1 MIDIRADGYH
11 LQELLAA
18 PPKIDDPID
27 GICRTLA
34 FTLKGH
40 KLETGQ
46 LVELYF
52 KGKREFYGHVRR
64 RKFSDSGTAE
74 YTAYDP
80 LFLLKNEDDYYFK
93 NQTLTQIYEKL
104 LKDVGISVGNIP
116 NTKAVLP
123 QLWYRSTEA
132 AKCLTDV
139 LARQKR
145 LNNKIY
151 YPRFNPRTAKADLFA
166 MVIPSELWAFQVGVN
181 LTGASFEEDATA
193 VASAVKLVNR
203 ETGKTV
209 VKINAA
215 SQKKYGKLQKIEE
228 VDKAE
233 EGNMDS
239 LAQSKVNS
247 LSKVGFTASADG
259 INPGTMPIFR
269 AADLVY
275 VEEKFTGLLGGYH
288 IRNVSQSFVDDKM
301 VQVGLDIQKTAFV
314 PDIQVSD
321 ATKDPDKKESKP
333 INLESKIKGV
343 NYTTGWKATAYAP
356 ALGGINGSGTG
367 LTASSTKVVEGR
379 TIATDPSVIP
389 TGSIVAIYVSG
400 AKEYSG
406 IYLAEDTGGAI
417 KGKKVDIAVVA
428 SKAKAFGVKSI
439 QVAILEKGKG
449 RADARNKA
457 KKWDSLEK
465 TWTKKLQKMAD
476 NAPASSSKSKT
487 QRENIVDIAR
497 SFKGQLSYSWGGKV
511 ITNGKGDCSGFT
523 AYVFKKIGVSLG
535 HGTMTQIKRGH
546 KVSSSQAQP
555 GDLVFFKG
563 TIGERGPNAVSHVGI
578 VTKPGTCVSL
588 GSSKGCTEHSY
599 TTGYWGQH
607 FMEIRSVLK

>member
-1 MIDIRADGYH
+1 MIDIRANGYH
-11 LQELLAA
+11 LQELLAG

-27 GICRTLA
+27 GICRTMT
-34 FTLKGH
+34 FSLKNH

-52 KGKREFYGHVRR
+52 KGKREFYGHIRR
-64 RKFSDSGTAE
+64 RKFSDSGVAE

-80 LFLLKNEDDYYFK
+80 LFLLKNEDDYYVK
-93 NQTLTQIYEKL
+93 RETLTQVYTRI
-104 LKDVGISVGNIP
+104 LKDVGLKPGKIP
-116 NTKAVLP
+116 NTKVVLP
-123 QLWYRSTEA
+123 QLWYRATEA
-132 AKCLTDV
+132 SKCITDI

-145 LNNKIY
+145 LNGKIY
-151 YPRFNPRTAKADLFA
+151 YPRFNPVTAAADLFE

-181 LTGASFEEDATA
+181 LTAASYEEDATA

-215 SQKKYGKLQKIEE
+215 SQKKYGKLQKLEE
-228 VDKAE
+228 VDKE
-233 EGNMDS
+233 QEKNMDS
-239 LAQSKVNS
+239 LAQQKVNQ

-288 IRNVSQSFVDDKM
+288 IRNVSQAFVDDKL

-321 ATKDPDKKESKP
+321 ADQDPNKKESKP

-356 ALGGINGSGTG
+356 SLGGINGSGTG
-367 LTASSTKVVEGR
+367 LTASGTKVAEGR

-417 KGKKVDIAVVA
+417 KGKKVDMVVEA
-428 SKAKAFGVKSI
+428 SKAKAFGVKNI

-449 RADARNKA
+449 RSDAKA
-457 KKWDSLEK
+457 KAAKWDSLEK
-465 TWTKKLQKMAD
+465 TWTAKLQKIAD
-476 NAPASSSKSKT
+476 NAPASSSKSKST
-487 QRENIVDIAR
+487 RENVVDIAK
-497 SFKGQLSYSWGGKV
+497 SFKGKLSYSWGGKT

-523 AYVFKKIGVSLG
+523 AYVFKKVGVSLG
-535 HGTMTQIKRGH
+535 HGTATQIKRG
-546 KVSSSQAQP
+546 KRVNKSQAQP

-563 TIGERGPNAVSHVGI
+563 TIKERGPNAVSHVGI

-588 GSSKGCTEHSY
+588 ASSGCKEHSY
-599 TTGYWGQH
+599 ESGYWGQH
-607 FMEIRSVLK
+607 FMEIRNVLG